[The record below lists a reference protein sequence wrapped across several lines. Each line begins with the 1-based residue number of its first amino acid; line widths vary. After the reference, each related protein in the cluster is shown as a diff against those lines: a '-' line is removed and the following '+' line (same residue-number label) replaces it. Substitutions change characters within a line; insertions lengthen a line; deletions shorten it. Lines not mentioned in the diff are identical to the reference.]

1 MEEVSMV
8 ARTQKA
14 QPALLSR
21 KHAVAF
27 IVLLGLVSMFGDM
40 TYEGARSINGTYL
53 AALGSGDKL

>member
-8 ARTQKA
+8 ARTQEA

-21 KHAVAF
+21 KYAVAF

-53 AALGSGDKL
+53 GSGDKL

>member
-1 MEEVSMV
+1 MV
-8 ARTQKA
+8 ARTQEA

-21 KHAVAF
+21 KYAVAF